1 MKSARAGK
9 SPPRHRKDSPDVRNR
24 VGNMDEDNKAG
35 NDGEG
40 EDLTLDEELLE
51 QEEELIAEKEIEDP
65 TAKVTVEREEEST
78 ADEEQDERAH
88 LSHNNSGKGN
98 ASGEI
103 TTVRDAN
110 YQN

>member
-1 MKSARAGK
+1 M
-9 SPPRHRKDSPDVRNR
+9 
-24 VGNMDEDNKAG
+24 
-35 NDGEG
+35 
-40 EDLTLDEELLE
+40 TLDEELLE
-51 QEEELIAEKEIEDP
+51 QEKELIAKKECEDP
-65 TAKVTVEREEEST
+65 TTKVTVEREEEST

-103 TTVRDAN
+103 TTVREDD